1 MDEPVVFELRT
12 FQRVMT
18 PNGPGIIQGRM
29 VEKGETLIIVS
40 HEPHD
45 PEVSEGVRRDF
56 LAGVWIRRFYRLDQL
71 RPISERPITR
81 RVLAV
86 GRTQR

>member
-1 MDEPVVFELRT
+1 MDEPVVYELRT

-40 HEPHD
+40 HQPHD
-45 PEVSEGVRRDF
+45 PEVSEEVKRDL
-56 LAGVWIRRFYRLDQL
+56 LARVWIRRFYRLDQL
-71 RPISERPITR
+71 RPISERQHTR

-86 GRTQR
+86 GRTR